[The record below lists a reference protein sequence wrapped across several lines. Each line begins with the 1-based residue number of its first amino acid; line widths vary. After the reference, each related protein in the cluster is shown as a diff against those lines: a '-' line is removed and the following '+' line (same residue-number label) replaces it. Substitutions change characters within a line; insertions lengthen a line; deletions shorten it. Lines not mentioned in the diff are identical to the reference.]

1 MAGEASETGASTGDI
16 RSAILSELSAGPK
29 DDSPAQDAEV
39 EAEAAPAEEAEAVAE
54 AEPTEEVEAAA
65 DEADDGA
72 PVDDEDTDPE
82 LTSDDPKVQKGLDQ
96 VRVAEKRMRAMLD
109 RDKTAF
115 EQERQKWQAQVDKL
129 TEFESLAKRAKYD
142 PAAALRALGV
152 SDDDFELAAHA
163 LYAESKAASSD
174 PKQKAA
180 AMARLKEREK
190 EDKLSATEKRIADL
204 EAKLEQQRTE
214 ARVQAEAAAYI
225 QQINTVAAQKH
236 PLVAQY
242 LKADPEDT
250 GDKLVAEYNR
260 LSQTLNR
267 APKPAE
273 VVAAFDK
280 RERAR
285 LAKLG
290 IDPATIAKPKAAANG
305 NKPAAKPA
313 PKPAANTNGTARRMT
328 EEEERE
334 AILADLRTS

>member
-29 DDSPAQDAEV
+29 DDSPAPAAEV
-39 EAEAAPAEEAEAVAE
+39 ETAPAEEAEAE

-65 DEADDGA
+65 DDTDDGA
-72 PVDDEDTDPE
+72 PVDEDEDDPD
-82 LTSDDPKVQKGLDQ
+82 LTSDDPKVQKGLDA
-96 VRVAEKRMRAMLD
+96 VRVAEKRMRAAAARD
-109 RDKTAF
+109 RAAF
-115 EQERQKWQAQVDKL
+115 DAERQKWQAQVDKVA
-129 TEFESLAKRAKYD
+129 EFEALAKRAKYD
-142 PAAALRALGV
+142 PAAVLRALGMNE
-152 SDDDFELAAHA
+152 DDFEIAAHA
-163 LYAESKAASSD
+163 LYGESKAASAD

-190 EDKLSATEKRIADL
+190 EDKLSANEKRIADL
-204 EAKLEQQRTE
+204 EAKLEQQNTQ
-214 ARVQAEAAAYI
+214 ARAQAEAAAYI
-225 QQINTVAAQKH
+225 QQINTVAAAKH

-285 LAKLG
+285 LTKLG
-290 IDPATIAKPKAAANG
+290 IDPAAIVKPKVVANS
-305 NKPAAKPA
+305 NKPAPK
-313 PKPAANTNGTARRMT
+313 KPAANTNGTKPADKGIT
-328 EEEERE
+328 NGDPDKDS
-334 AILADLRTS
+334 ILAEIATLSS